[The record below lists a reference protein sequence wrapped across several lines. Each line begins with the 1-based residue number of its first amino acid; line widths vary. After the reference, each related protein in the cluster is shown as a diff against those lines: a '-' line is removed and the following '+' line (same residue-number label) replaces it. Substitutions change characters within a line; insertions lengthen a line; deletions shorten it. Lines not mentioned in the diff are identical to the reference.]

1 MYTIT
6 KSFEFDYAHRVWN
19 QSLNQ
24 QYSVDN
30 MPKCRHIHGHH
41 GVISVTLVAKKL
53 NEGEMVT
60 DFKHLNWFRDFINDK
75 LDHKL
80 ILDQRDPFIA
90 RYIPSLKISSSSE
103 GFIFIDSPTSG
114 NSEVE
119 IEVETGIVIISCV
132 PTSENFARIL
142 CNLVAHRMQ
151 DFTNIQK
158 VQVSFSETPQSKA
171 TYSVCL
177 QH

>member
-41 GVISVTLVAKKL
+41 GVISVTLEANEL
-53 NEGEMVT
+53 NEGDMVT

-80 ILDQRDPFIA
+80 ILDQRDPFVA
-90 RYIPSLKISSSSE
+90 KYIPALKSTPTSSE
-103 GFIFIDSPTSG
+103 DFTFIEGISG
-114 NSEVE
+114 RSEVE
-119 IEVETGIVIISCV
+119 VEVEIGVVLMGCV

-142 CNLVAHRMQ
+142 CHLVARHMTS
-151 DFTNIQK
+151 FANIKK

-177 QH
+177 

>member
-41 GVISVTLVAKKL
+41 GVISVTLVAKEL
-53 NEGEMVT
+53 NKGEMVT

-80 ILDQRDPFIA
+80 ILDQRDPFIDK
-90 RYIPSLKISSSSE
+90 YIPSLKGVPSSSE
-103 GFIFIDSPTSG
+103 GFTFIEG
-114 NSEVE
+114 INGKFEVE
-119 IEVETGIVIISCV
+119 VEVEAGVVLMGCV

-177 QH
+177 

>member
-41 GVISVTLVAKKL
+41 GVISVTLVAKEL
-53 NEGEMVT
+53 NKGEMVT

-90 RYIPSLKISSSSE
+90 KYIPSLKGVPGFSE
-103 GFIFIDSPTSG
+103 GFIFIEG
-114 NSEVE
+114 INGKSEVE
-119 IEVETGIVIISCV
+119 IEVETGVVLMGCV

-151 DFTNIQK
+151 DFTNIQE

-171 TYSVCL
+171 TYSACL
-177 QH
+177 